1 MIKSKNIRYSLE
13 KNELLKIERDISFE
27 DVILA
32 IENGNLLD
40 DIKHPNEDKYPNQNV
55 FIILVKIKD
64 YVYLVPYV
72 EDETSIFLKTII
84 PSIQMNKKYNKSW
97 VVFQPH
103 TYSRTKTLLN
113 DFAKAL
119 LNFDNIIVTDIY
131 AARETNRYGVSSQD
145 LVDKIN
151 SLGKKAIYIQNF
163 DDIINYLKENVKEND
178 IILTLGA
185 GTVTQISDKIVE
197 EN

>member
-64 YVYLVPYV
+64 YVYLVSYV
-72 EDETSIFLKTII
+72 VDETSRSKI
-84 PSIQMNKKYNKSW
+84 PPKKVVLAQNRLYLYFYLVSLNKDKY
-97 VVFQPH
+97 
-103 TYSRTKTLLN
+103 L
-113 DFAKAL
+113 
-119 LNFDNIIVTDIY
+119 
-131 AARETNRYGVSSQD
+131 
-145 LVDKIN
+145 
-151 SLGKKAIYIQNF
+151 
-163 DDIINYLKENVKEND
+163 
-178 IILTLGA
+178 
-185 GTVTQISDKIVE
+185 
-197 EN
+197 

>member
-40 DIKHPNEDKYPNQNV
+40 DIKYPNQNV

-72 EDETSIFLKTII
+72 EDEASIFLKTII
-84 PSIQMNKKYNKSW
+84 PSRQMNKKYNKGLS
-97 VVFQPH
+97 
-103 TYSRTKTLLN
+103 N
-113 DFAKAL
+113 D
-119 LNFDNIIVTDIY
+119 
-131 AARETNRYGVSSQD
+131 
-145 LVDKIN
+145 
-151 SLGKKAIYIQNF
+151 
-163 DDIINYLKENVKEND
+163 
-178 IILTLGA
+178 
-185 GTVTQISDKIVE
+185 
-197 EN
+197 